1 MNCRIAPHRIVL
13 WTVVALIYAFMLVP
27 IAITATVSF
36 NAVDRSYFPPRGFS
50 LHWWA
55 MAMSP
60 QWTGPFLFSLKLAAL
75 SAIATAILGLPLGLA
90 LRRPAFAGRG
100 VLLALIMGP
109 LVLPS
114 LVTGIALLQFLTIAG
129 VGDWL
134 GLPALIIGHVI
145 ICLPFMVRT
154 LSVSLELIPRNA
166 EIAAASLG
174 ASRLVVLREV
184 TLPLARSGAGAGMIF
199 AFISSFDDIN
209 LALFVA
215 RPGQQPLTVQIMQ
228 FLEYGFSPTLAA
240 LSILSL
246 LVPLALVAVFGR
258 LVGIGNFIYQ
268 DHGHA

>member
-1 MNCRIAPHRIVL
+1 MSRRIAPHRIVL

-134 GLPALIIGHVI
+134 
-145 ICLPFMVRT
+145 
-154 LSVSLELIPRNA
+154 
-166 EIAAASLG
+166 
-174 ASRLVVLREV
+174 
-184 TLPLARSGAGAGMIF
+184 
-199 AFISSFDDIN
+199 
-209 LALFVA
+209 
-215 RPGQQPLTVQIMQ
+215 
-228 FLEYGFSPTLAA
+228 
-240 LSILSL
+240 
-246 LVPLALVAVFGR
+246 
-258 LVGIGNFIYQ
+258 
-268 DHGHA
+268 

>member
-1 MNCRIAPHRIVL
+1 
-13 WTVVALIYAFMLVP
+13 
-27 IAITATVSF
+27 
-36 NAVDRSYFPPRGFS
+36 
-50 LHWWA
+50 
-55 MAMSP
+55 
-60 QWTGPFLFSLKLAAL
+60 
-75 SAIATAILGLPLGLA
+75 
-90 LRRPAFAGRG
+90 
-100 VLLALIMGP
+100 
-109 LVLPS
+109 VLPS

-129 VGDWL
+129 MGDWL
-134 GLPALIIGHVI
+134 GLPALIVDHVI

-154 LSVSLELIPRNA
+154 LSVSLEAIPRNA

-174 ASRLVVLREV
+174 ASRLMVLREV

-246 LVPLALVAVFGR
+246 LVPLALVALFGR
-258 LVGIGNFIYQ
+258 LVGIGSFIYQ

>member
-1 MNCRIAPHRIVL
+1 MKSRHRAIL
-13 WTVVALIYAFMLVP
+13 WGMVAAIYAFMLVP
-27 IAITATVSF
+27 IVITAAVSF
-36 NAVDRSYFPPRGFS
+36 NQVERSYFPPHGFS

-55 MAMSP
+55 MAMTP
-60 QWTGPFLFSLKLAAL
+60 RWTAPFLFSLKLAAL
-75 SAIATAILGLPLGLA
+75 SAVATAILGLPLALA
-90 LRRPAFAGRG
+90 LRRPAFPGRG
-100 VLLALIMGP
+100 ALQALTLGP

-114 LVTGIALLQFLTIAG
+114 LVTGIALLQFLTLAG
-129 VGDWL
+129 AGNWI
-134 GLPALIIGHVI
+134 GLPALVIGHVV

-154 LSVSLELIPRNA
+154 LSISLDSIPLNA

-174 ASRLVVLREV
+174 ASRWRVLTEV
-184 TLPLARSGAGAGMIF
+184 TLPLARSGGGAGMIF

-215 RPGQQPLTVQIMQ
+215 RPGQTPLTVQIMQ

-240 LSILSL
+240 LSIISL
-246 LVPLALVAVFGR
+246 LVPLALVALFGR

>member
-1 MNCRIAPHRIVL
+1 VSRRTPPHRLLL
-13 WTVVALIYAFMLVP
+13 WGLVSLIYAFMLVP
-27 IAITATVSF
+27 IAITAAVSF
-36 NAVDRSYFPPRGFS
+36 NAADRSYFPPRGFS

-55 MAMSP
+55 MAASP
-60 QWTGPFLFSLKLAAL
+60 QWTAPFLFSLKLAAL
-75 SAIATAILGLPLGLA
+75 SAIATAVLGLPLALA
-90 LRRPAFAGRG
+90 LRRPAFIGRS

-129 VGDWL
+129 VGAWL
-134 GLPALIIGHVI
+134 GLPALIVGHVI
-145 ICLPFMVRT
+145 ICIPFMVRT
-154 LSVSLELIPRNA
+154 LLISLEAIPRNA

-174 ASRLVVLREV
+174 ASHLVVLREV

-246 LVPLALVAVFGR
+246 LVPLVLVAVFGR
-258 LVGIGNFIYQ
+258 LVGIGHFIYQ

>member
-1 MNCRIAPHRIVL
+1 MSGRAIL
-13 WTVVALIYAFMLVP
+13 WSVVALIYGFMLVP
-27 IAITATVSF
+27 IVITAAVSF
-36 NAVDRSYFPPRGFS
+36 NAVERSYFPPHGFS

-60 QWTGPFLFSLKLAAL
+60 RWLAPFLFSLKLAAIG
-75 SAIATAILGLPLGLA
+75 AVATAILGLPLALA
-90 LRRPAFAGRG
+90 LRRPRFNGRG
-100 VLLALIMGP
+100 LLQALTLGP

-114 LVTGIALLQFLTIAG
+114 LVTGIALLQFLTLAG
-129 VGDWL
+129 VGGWI
-134 GLPALIIGHVI
+134 GLPALVIGHVV

-154 LSVSLELIPRNA
+154 LSISLDSIPINA

-174 ASRLVVLREV
+174 ASRLRVLAEV

-215 RPGQQPLTVQIMQ
+215 RPGQVPLTVQIMQ

-240 LSILSL
+240 LSIISL
-246 LVPLALVAVFGR
+246 LVPLALVALFGR

>member
-1 MNCRIAPHRIVL
+1 VSRKIL
-13 WTVVALIYAFMLVP
+13 WSVVALIYAFMLAP
-27 IAITATVSF
+27 ILITAAVSF
-36 NAVDRSYFPPRGFS
+36 NAVERSYFPPRGFS
-50 LHWWA
+50 LHWWS
-55 MAMSP
+55 MAMTP

-75 SAIATAILGLPLGLA
+75 SAVATAVLGLPLALA
-90 LRRPAFAGRG
+90 LRWPSFRGRG
-100 VLLALIMGP
+100 TLQALTLGP

-114 LVTGIALLQFLTIAG
+114 LVTGIALLQFLTLAG
-129 VGDWL
+129 VGNWI
-134 GLPALIIGHVI
+134 GLPALVIGHVV

-154 LSVSLELIPRNA
+154 LSISLDSIPINA

-174 ASRLVVLREV
+174 ASRLRVLIEV
-184 TLPLARSGAGAGMIF
+184 TLPLARSGGGAGMIF

-215 RPGQQPLTVQIMQ
+215 RPGQTPLTVQIMQ

-240 LSILSL
+240 LSIISL
-246 LVPLALVAVFGR
+246 LVPLALVALFGR